1 VADRFDWYLCPE
13 THFCGS
19 EIVYSFLFYPEDLYM
34 WCIHL
39 FSGVSE
45 FMVSEDSS
53 PHHIERR
60 KKSRRDIDAS
70 EGGSRNPP
78 TRRASKRTV
87 HRDFSRARM
96 SINTEIEE
104 EEEQNPMETNNDEI
118 ADDETYRMSPVPPF
132 ENNAEDDVESVESEL
147 RKKSRT
153 RWLKGLLIPDLE
165 ERLLSTLVQSLEVH
179 TSP

>member
-1 VADRFDWYLCPE
+1 
-13 THFCGS
+13 
-19 EIVYSFLFYPEDLYM
+19 
-34 WCIHL
+34 
-39 FSGVSE
+39 
-45 FMVSEDSS
+45 
-53 PHHIERR
+53 
-60 KKSRRDIDAS
+60 
-70 EGGSRNPP
+70 
-78 TRRASKRTV
+78 
-87 HRDFSRARM
+87 M

-118 ADDETYRMSPVPPF
+118 ADDETYRMSPVPPS

-147 RKKSRT
+147 RKKSKT